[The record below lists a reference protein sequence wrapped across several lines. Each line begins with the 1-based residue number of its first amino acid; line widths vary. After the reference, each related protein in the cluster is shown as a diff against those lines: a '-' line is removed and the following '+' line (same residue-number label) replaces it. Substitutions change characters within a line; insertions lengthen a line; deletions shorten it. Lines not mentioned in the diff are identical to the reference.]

1 MYVLFSIPSVFEV
14 EILMLF
20 LICNCSVKSTTSSV
34 AIFQRASLPVLPS
47 CKNVLLLGQACS
59 AQLKLA
65 QCFYKPTMEDSSLK
79 FFTHLGEW
87 EAETFFYR
95 CWCHRAGKSASWAAN
110 CCCSVMCKEDPIP
123 FQHHHIERMCACL
136 CVCLHQSDI
145 SPQ

>member
-1 MYVLFSIPSVFEV
+1 MLCQKHNFFSGYFLEGILTCPSQLQKCPAV
-14 EILMLF
+14 
-20 LICNCSVKSTTSSV
+20 
-34 AIFQRASLPVLPS
+34 RASL
-47 CKNVLLLGQACS
+47 QCS
-59 AQLKLA
+59 VETFA
-65 QCFYKPTMEDSSLK
+65 QCFYKPIMEDSSLK

-95 CWCHRAGKSASWAAN
+95 YWCHRAGKSASCAAN

-145 SPQ
+145 SP